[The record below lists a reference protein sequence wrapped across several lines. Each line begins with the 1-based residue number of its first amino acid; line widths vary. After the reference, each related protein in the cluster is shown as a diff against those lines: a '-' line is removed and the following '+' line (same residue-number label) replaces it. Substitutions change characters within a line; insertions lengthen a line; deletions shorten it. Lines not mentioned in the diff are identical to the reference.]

1 MKKNASDQ
9 IAMNDLYDIKLC

>member
-9 IAMNDLYDIKLC
+9 QYCDEWFVWH